1 MNNWKQ
7 ISPKVRASLLSDDEF
22 YVLDYIKL
30 DWLYSESSKNLLKTV
45 FINDSKDEYT
55 ISFNNQ
61 IISIAQNAN
70 IIIGLICNENM
81 HKATIE
87 IQKPAKENE
96 KFYLRMDKN
105 FNVLDNSDIKLTMKK
120 IEGIVLDFNVLI
132 QKIKQETIMN
142 NSPEKRIAGF
152 GDKKTFMQ
160 WYMDQNKKCCYCGIT
175 EKQLELLGKKEQL
188 KTKRI
193 TTRGYTLEVDRKLP
207 NLEYSD
213 KNCCMACY
221 WCNNAKTD
229 EFSPSEFKEIA
240 RGINKVWN
248 ERLKAIGER
257 EIEFDEKSTIWQ
269 TDFNGIM
276 K

>member
-7 ISPKVRASLLSDDEF
+7 ISLKARAWLLSNDEF
-22 YVLDYIKL
+22 YRLDCKEL
-30 DWLYSESSKNLLKTV
+30 DWFYNESSKKILKTV
-45 FINDSKDEYT
+45 SINKRGEYT
-55 ISFNNQ
+55 ISFNDE

-70 IIIGLICNENM
+70 IIIGLICDEKM

-87 IQKPAKENE
+87 IQKPTKENK
-96 KFYLRMDKN
+96 KFNLRMDKN
-105 FNVLDNSDIKLTMKK
+105 FNALDNSDIKFTIKK
-120 IEGIVLDFNVLI
+120 IEDIVLNFNELI
-132 QKIKQETIMN
+132 QKTRQ
-142 NSPEKRIAGF
+142 EKRIKSIATKRTEGF
-152 GDKKTFMQ
+152 GSEKAFMQ

-175 EKQLELLGKKEQL
+175 EKQLGLLGKKELL

-193 TTRGYTLEVDRKLP
+193 KNRGHSLEIDRKLP

-213 KNCCMACY
+213 QNCCMACY

-269 TDFNGIM
+269 TDFNRSM